1 MVVLLVTL
9 RTYAHSSDPR
19 TEHLPM
25 SRSPLPVLAI
35 VGAYLYFSLSYG
47 PRFMKNRQP
56 FKLERVMLVYNAVQ
70 VVWCAYLVEESQ
82 DAGEPSVCPSLL
94 PLPPPQDRGP
104 AGYDPRTEHLPMAR
118 NPLPVFAIVGA
129 YLYFSLSYGPR
140 FMKNRQPFKLKR
152 VMLVYNAVQCLRVG
166 WGGTYNWICEP
177 VNTAKTP
184 RSSPSLLP
192 IPPPQDRGP
201 AGYGEHHT
209 FLGFVNLIVHTIMY
223 SYYFYSLLNPDA
235 KSAQWKRYI
244 TLIQFVQ
251 FFLIGAH
258 EIISLFHPDCDVI
271 RPFTFGIIVQS
282 AFMTALFKDFYH
294 KAYGQGRNKKE
305 KLNS

>member
-1 MVVLLVTL
+1 MSRLLGPLADVLG
-9 RTYAHSSDPR
+9 RWGAGFWSYADPR

-70 VVWCAYLVEESQ
+70 VVWCAYLVEE
-82 DAGEPSVCPSLL
+82 
-94 PLPPPQDRGP
+94 
-104 AGYDPRTEHLPMAR
+104 
-118 NPLPVFAIVGA
+118 
-129 YLYFSLSYGPR
+129 
-140 FMKNRQPFKLKR
+140 
-152 VMLVYNAVQCLRVG
+152 CLRLA

-177 VNTAKTP
+177 INRAKTP
-184 RSSPSLLP
+184 ESLQFAQACYLFLLLKIVDLLDTVFMVLRKNARQVSFLHVYHHSLMVITAWACVKTAP
-192 IPPPQDRGP
+192 
-201 AGYGEHHT
+201 GEHHT

>member
-1 MVVLLVTL
+1 MSRLLGPLADVLG
-9 RTYAHSSDPR
+9 RWGAGFWSYADPR

-70 VVWCAYLVEESQ
+70 VVWCAYLVEE
-82 DAGEPSVCPSLL
+82 
-94 PLPPPQDRGP
+94 
-104 AGYDPRTEHLPMAR
+104 
-118 NPLPVFAIVGA
+118 
-129 YLYFSLSYGPR
+129 
-140 FMKNRQPFKLKR
+140 
-152 VMLVYNAVQCLRVG
+152 CLRVG

-184 RSSPSLLP
+184 RSLQAAQVCYQFLLLKIVDLLDTVFMILRKNARQVSFLHVYHHSLMVFVGWLCVKVAP
-192 IPPPQDRGP
+192 
-201 AGYGEHHT
+201 GEHHT